1 MKVSPTLDVAL
12 VDMEEEN
19 VMTTARGKTLQ
30 SHKEST
36 KLTWHNY
43 PFFYVQVVF
52 VTVKVGV
59 SNWLEGCEKVRMLIE
74 SIDS

>member
-19 VMTTARGKTLQ
+19 VMTTARGKTRQ

-36 KLTWHNY
+36 KLTRHNY
-43 PFFYVQVVF
+43 AFFYVQVVF
-52 VTVKVGV
+52 VTENVGV
-59 SNWLEGCEKVRMLIE
+59 SNGLEGCEKVRMLIE